1 MLQTLKVSLK
11 IVLNTVLL
19 SNKYNLSQN
28 YLLNVYFT
36 AEAAICSNCQK
47 RLLQKSE
54 VHGGVCLL

>member
-1 MLQTLKVSLK
+1 MLQTLKFSLK
-11 IVLNTVLL
+11 IVLL

-47 RLLQKSE
+47 KLLQKSE